1 MSGTVLVIWEYNS
14 EHDRYTKLPQSE
26 WSLYLLMN
34 PAFNLALFYLFFQ
47 VSRIWQ
53 KTWLR
58 IMLATHLFRI
68 AKIKKKK
75 WQNQVLV
82 KMQHNQNSH
91 TLPVGIQ
98 NGMAP
103 LENSLTVS

>member
-58 IMLATHLFRI
+58 IMLAKHLFRI
-68 AKIKKKK
+68 TKIKKKNDK
-75 WQNQVLV
+75 TKCW
-82 KMQHNQNSH
+82 
-91 TLPVGIQ
+91 
-98 NGMAP
+98 
-103 LENSLTVS
+103 